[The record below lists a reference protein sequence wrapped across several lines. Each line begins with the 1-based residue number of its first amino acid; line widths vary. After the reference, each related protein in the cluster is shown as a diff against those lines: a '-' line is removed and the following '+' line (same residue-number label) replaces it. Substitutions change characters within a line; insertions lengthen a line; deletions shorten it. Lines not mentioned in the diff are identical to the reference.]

1 MASTLVEKILA
12 PRSRGPVVP
21 GSRYHAVEVDLVLA
35 HDATFTLG
43 IERIERL
50 GLPILT
56 PEKLLFAAD
65 HFAPP
70 SSPERAA
77 ILGRYVTFLGERALP
92 RDQLFRGISHQL
104 AVEDPRVRPGRV
116 VVGADSHTT
125 MVGALGCF
133 ATGFGT
139 TDILGVL
146 ATGTAFLEIP
156 PSIELILRGVLP
168 TGIEGKDLALAMLA
182 ALGEDGALGHALEL
196 HDHTGGS
203 IDFDARCA
211 ITNQA
216 VEAGATSAAF
226 VPDAVTA
233 GILHLR
239 DGGAPPDLDRWAP
252 DAGANYARSL
262 VIDVAS
268 LPPLVARP
276 GSPADVVP
284 VDAVAGE
291 PIHQAFVGSCAGG
304 RLTELEAA
312 ASILR
317 GRRVAPGVRL
327 VVTPA
332 SEQVWRAASRSGALG
347 TLSEAGALVT
357 NPSCGAC
364 GGIDKGL
371 LAAGELCI
379 STSNRNGPGRMGHR
393 DGRIMLASAATVAAS
408 ALTGRVTDPRTL
420 ARSQLASWDVPR

>member
-21 GSRYHAVEVDLVLA
+21 GSRYQVVEVDLVLA

-43 IERIERL
+43 IDRIERL
-50 GLPILT
+50 GLPLLGA
-56 PEKLLFAAD
+56 EKVLFAAD

-77 ILGRYVTFLGERALP
+77 ILGRYVTFLGERDLP

-104 AVEDPRVRPGRV
+104 AVEDPRVVPGRV

-125 MVGALGCF
+125 MLGALGCF

-139 TDILGVL
+139 TDVLSVL
-146 ATGTAFLEIP
+146 ATGTAFVEIP
-156 PSIELILRGVLP
+156 PSILLVL
-168 TGIEGKDLALAMLA
+168 TGALPDAIEGKDLALAMLRL
-182 ALGEDGALGHALEL
+182 LGEDGGLGHALEL
-196 HDHTGGS
+196 SDHTSTGLGV
-203 IDFDARCA
+203 DARCA
-211 ITNQA
+211 VTNQA

-226 VPDAVTA
+226 VPDGVTTRYLA
-233 GILHLR
+233 AR
-239 DGGAPPDLDRWAP
+239 DGIEPTGLERWVP
-252 DAGANYARSL
+252 DAGAAYARSYT
-262 VIDVAS
+262 IDVS
-268 LPPLVARP
+268 MLVPLLARA

-284 VDAVAGE
+284 VTEAADQ
-291 PIHQAFVGSCAGG
+291 PIQQAFVGSCAGG
-304 RLTELEAA
+304 RVSEIEIAA
-312 ASILR
+312 AVLR

-332 SEQVWRAASRSGALG
+332 SEQVWRTTSRSGALAA
-347 TLSEAGALVT
+347 LSEAGAQVT

-371 LAAGELCI
+371 LAAGEVCI

-393 DGRIMLASAATVAAS
+393 DAHILLASAATVAAS
-408 ALTGRVTDPRTL
+408 AATGRVTDPRSL
-420 ARSQLASWDVPR
+420 PWLPAAP